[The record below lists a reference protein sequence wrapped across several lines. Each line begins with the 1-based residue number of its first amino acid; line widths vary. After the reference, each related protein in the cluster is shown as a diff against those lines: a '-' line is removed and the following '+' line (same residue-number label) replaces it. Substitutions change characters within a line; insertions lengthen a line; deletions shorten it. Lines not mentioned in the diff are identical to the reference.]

1 MNRSKILFHN
11 YWIYWDVESKP
22 WHSFKDQI
30 MDSSHYKEKL
40 ELLESKLSNPQFL
53 EKAPDYIISK
63 TKDEIEY
70 INSLLKNL
78 ES

>member
-1 MNRSKILFHN
+1 
-11 YWIYWDVESKP
+11 
-22 WHSFKDQI
+22 